1 VHHRITFQGD
11 SAALRK
17 LADQIQPLD
26 GVVGLALEA
35 GGSLKPRGDV
45 LQVEVLNSFV
55 DEVLR
60 RARPAVDDER
70 AEVAIII
77 GQSTAVI
84 DRARAH
90 LIHKDADEIVWEEME
105 ADLRNH
111 GRISWNYTALMALGG
126 IIAAVGFLSDTVSQA
141 IAFVGSAIIAPAFE
155 PVAKLAQ
162 AIVLRQLN
170 VCGRALSSLA
180 VGYGVAIAAA
190 FLTITALSW
199 GDVGHTR
206 NGLLERPVLDALIHV
221 SAPPLLMS
229 GAAAIAGVV
238 MIVSL
243 RDLYVVGPL
252 MVLVLLPNITLVGAG
267 LALRDGALALA
278 ALRRLGL
285 DVLLVVVLGGAV
297 FYWKQRAFHRRRPL
311 S

>member
-1 VHHRITFQGD
+1 
-11 SAALRK
+11 
-17 LADQIQPLD
+17 
-26 GVVGLALEA
+26 
-35 GGSLKPRGDV
+35 

-60 RARPAVDDER
+60 RARPAMDDER
-70 AEVAIII
+70 SEVAVVI

-111 GRISWNYTALMALGG
+111 GRISVNYALLMALGG
-126 IIAAVGFLSDTVSQA
+126 IIAAVGFLQDTVSQA

-162 AIVLRQLN
+162 AIVLRQFK
-170 VCGRALSSLA
+170 VCARALSSIA

-190 FLTITALSW
+190 FVTMTALSW
-199 GDVGHTR
+199 GDGGHAR
-206 NGLLERPVLDALIHV
+206 DVVHGQPVLESLIHFRP
-221 SAPPLLMS
+221 PPLLMS
-229 GAAAIAGVV
+229 GAAAIAGIV

-252 MVLVLLPNITLVGAG
+252 MVLVFLPNIALVGAS
-267 LALRDGALALA
+267 LAFRDGALAVG
-278 ALRRLGL
+278 ALGRLGL
-285 DVLLVVVLGGAV
+285 DVLMVIVLGGAV

>member
-1 VHHRITFQGD
+1 
-11 SAALRK
+11 
-17 LADQIQPLD
+17 
-26 GVVGLALEA
+26 VVGLALSA

-60 RARPAVDDER
+60 RARPAVDDES
-70 AEVAIII
+70 AEVAIVI

-111 GRISWNYTALMALGG
+111 GRISWNYAVLMALGG
-126 IIAAVGFLSDTVSQA
+126 IIGAAGFLADTVSQA
-141 IAFVGSAIIAPAFE
+141 IAFVGAAIIAPAFE
-155 PVAKLAQ
+155 PLAKLAQ
-162 AIVLRQLN
+162 AIVLGQLK
-170 VCGRALSSLA
+170 VCGRALSSLV
-180 VGYGVAIAAA
+180 VGYGVAGVAA
-190 FLTITALSW
+190 FATIAALSW

-206 NGLLERPVLDALIHV
+206 DVLREQPVLSALIHFD
-221 SAPPLLMS
+221 APPLLMS

-278 ALRRLGL
+278 ALGRLGL
-285 DVLLVVVLGGAV
+285 DVLLVIVLGGAV

-311 S
+311 T